1 LGGHLGLE
9 AALEAL
15 RAGFGNGHLLSEL
28 VHVLCVAWYLQE
40 ADFEAADAALYA
52 QAEQA
57 LERRAARAIQRNPT
71 QGSRKKMAPL
81 SCDSRAES
89 QVQE

>member
-57 LERRAARAIQRNPT
+57 LERRNPT
-71 QGSRKKMAPL
+71 QGSRKKNGPIIL
-81 SCDSRAES
+81 R
-89 QVQE
+89 